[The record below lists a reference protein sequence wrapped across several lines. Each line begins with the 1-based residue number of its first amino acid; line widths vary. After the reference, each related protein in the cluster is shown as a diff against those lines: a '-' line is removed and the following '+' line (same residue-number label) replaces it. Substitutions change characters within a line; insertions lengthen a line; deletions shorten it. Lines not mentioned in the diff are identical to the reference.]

1 MRTKKRT
8 PDYGAISRR
17 SIQNDFK
24 RYKGTRK
31 GRNARKSKIRPQIE
45 NTPEINAERRVLF
58 VGENSSYYKLRSFI
72 VGKLVRLVQKSSVGG
87 WVCEFVHDDD
97 RKAIN
102 HAAGWSDNKKQYLLD
117 CVKFK

>member
-24 RYKGTRK
+24 RVQSTRK
-31 GRNARKSKIRPQIE
+31 GRNARKSKNP
-45 NTPEINAERRVLF
+45 PEINAERRVLF

>member
-24 RYKGTRK
+24 RVQRYPEREKL
-31 GRNARKSKIRPQIE
+31 PQIE
-45 NTPEINAERRVLF
+45 NPPEINAERRVLF
-58 VGENSSYYKLRSFI
+58 VSENSAYYRYRSFL
-72 VGKLVRLVQKSSVGG
+72 VGKLVRLIKQSNVGG
-87 WVCEFVHDDD
+87 WIVGFVYDDD

-102 HAAGWSDNKKQYLLD
+102 HAAGWSDMKKEYLLD
-117 CVKFK
+117 GVKFK

>member
-8 PDYGAISRR
+8 PDYGAISRQ
-17 SIQNDFK
+17 SIKNDFRRAQTYPAREK
-24 RYKGTRK
+24 RQ
-31 GRNARKSKIRPQIE
+31 QIE
-45 NTPEINAERRVLF
+45 NPPEINSERRVLF
-58 VGENSSYYKLRSFI
+58 VGENSSYYKLRSYL
-72 VGKLVRLVQKSSVGG
+72 VGKLVRLIEQSSVGG

-102 HAAGWSDNKKQYLLD
+102 HAAGWSELKNTYLLD

>member
-8 PDYGAISRR
+8 PDFGAISRA
-17 SIQNDFK
+17 SIKRDFQRVQ
-24 RYKGTRK
+24 RYPKEEK
-31 GRNARKSKIRPQIE
+31 RPQIE
-45 NTPEINAERRVLF
+45 NPPEINAERRVLF

-72 VGKLVRLVQKSSVGG
+72 VGKLVRLVQESSVGG

-97 RKAIN
+97 RRAIN
-102 HAAGWSDNKKQYLLD
+102 NAAGWSDSKKQYLLD

>member
-24 RYKGTRK
+24 RVQRYPEREK
-31 GRNARKSKIRPQIE
+31 RPQIE
-45 NTPEINAERRVLF
+45 NPPEINAERRVLF
-58 VGENSSYYKLRSFI
+58 VSENSAYYRYRSFF
-72 VGKLVRLVQKSSVGG
+72 VGKLVRLIKQSNVGG
-87 WVCEFVHDDD
+87 WIVGFVYDDD

-102 HAAGWSDNKKQYLLD
+102 HAAGWSDMKKEYLLD
-117 CVKFK
+117 SVKFK

>member
-1 MRTKKRT
+1 MRIKKGQ

-17 SIQNDFK
+17 SIKNDFRRVQTYSEREK
-24 RYKGTRK
+24 
-31 GRNARKSKIRPQIE
+31 RPQIE
-45 NTPEINAERRVLF
+45 NPPEINAGRRVLF
-58 VGENSSYYKLRSFI
+58 VGENSGYYKLRSFI

>member
-1 MRTKKRT
+1 MRTKKIT
-8 PDYGAISRR
+8 TDYGAISRR
-17 SIQNDFK
+17 SNQNDFK
-24 RYKGTRK
+24 MVRRYP
-31 GRNARKSKIRPQIE
+31 GREEHPQIE

-58 VGENSSYYKLRSFI
+58 VSENSSYYKLRSFI

-102 HAAGWSDNKKQYLLD
+102 HAAGWSDMKKEYLLD
-117 CVKFK
+117 GVKFK

>member
-1 MRTKKRT
+1 MRTKQRT

-24 RYKGTRK
+24 RVQRYPEREK
-31 GRNARKSKIRPQIE
+31 RPQIE
-45 NTPEINAERRVLF
+45 NLPEINAERRVLF
-58 VGENSSYYKLRSFI
+58 VGENSGYYKLRSFI
-72 VGKLVRLVQKSSVGG
+72 VGKLVRLVLKSSVGG

>member
-8 PDYGAISRR
+8 TDFGAISRA
-17 SIQNDFK
+17 SIKRDFQRVQRYPEREK
-24 RYKGTRK
+24 RQ
-31 GRNARKSKIRPQIE
+31 QIE
-45 NTPEINAERRVLF
+45 NPPEINAERRVLF
-58 VGENSSYYKLRSFI
+58 VSESSSYYKLRSFI
-72 VGKLVRLVQKSSVGG
+72 VGKLVRLVQKTSVGG

>member
-24 RYKGTRK
+24 RVQRYPEREK
-31 GRNARKSKIRPQIE
+31 RPQIE
-45 NTPEINAERRVLF
+45 NPPEINAERRVLF
-58 VGENSSYYKLRSFI
+58 VSENSFF
-72 VGKLVRLVQKSSVGG
+72 VGKLVRLIKQSNVGG
-87 WVCEFVHDDD
+87 WIVGFVYDDD

-102 HAAGWSDNKKQYLLD
+102 HAAGWSDMKKEYLLD
-117 CVKFK
+117 GVKFK

>member
-24 RYKGTRK
+24 RVQRYPEREK
-31 GRNARKSKIRPQIE
+31 RPQIE
-45 NTPEINAERRVLF
+45 NPPEINAERRVLF

-87 WVCEFVHDDD
+87 WVCEFVYDDD

-102 HAAGWSDNKKQYLLD
+102 HAAGWSDMKKEYLLD
-117 CVKFK
+117 VVKFK